1 MFNLLKEEICMFIN
15 YVYDLLEDQ
24 SGEVD
29 EKAVLM
35 VVLVLGTIAGI
46 GVVAARVNG
55 LLNTAA
61 AGM

>member
-1 MFNLLKEEICMFIN
+1 MFIN
-15 YVYDLLEDQ
+15 YVCGLLEDK

-29 EKAVLM
+29 EKAILM